1 MSYTEFANPNPN
13 PSSNPNPTPTP
24 NPNPD
29 PDPNPDQ
36 AGRRMAEP
44 NQGFMR
50 QLRAL
55 EAAGVFARLHEEW
68 SSTGG

>member
-1 MSYTEFANPNPN
+1 
-13 PSSNPNPTPTP
+13 
-24 NPNPD
+24 
-29 PDPNPDQ
+29 
-36 AGRRMAEP
+36 MAEP

-68 SSTGG
+68 SSTGSGCVDMTRTGSCRDWSLAP

>member
-1 MSYTEFANPNPN
+1 MKPKPKPKPKPNPK
-13 PSSNPNPTPTP
+13 
-24 NPNPD
+24 PD
-29 PDPNPDQ
+29 PGHKSDQ

-55 EAAGVFARLHEEW
+55 EAAGVLARLHEEW

>member
-1 MSYTEFANPNPN
+1 MKPKPKTKPKPNPK
-13 PSSNPNPTPTP
+13 
-24 NPNPD
+24 PD
-29 PDPNPDQ
+29 PGHKSDQ

-44 NQGFMR
+44 NQSFMR

>member
-1 MSYTEFANPNPN
+1 
-13 PSSNPNPTPTP
+13 
-24 NPNPD
+24 
-29 PDPNPDQ
+29 
-36 AGRRMAEP
+36 MAEP

-68 SSTGG
+68 SSTGVEVMHEL